1 MVETIKTL
9 FHYKDEYFQCFRTM
23 KKYGYD
29 HLGDQCKRDLIE
41 TFGNIDVGHIGELR
55 VLAIGS
61 WDGNIDEIIIDVL
74 SKRFQ
79 KIRYV
84 VVEPDKDGVDKFKS
98 LVESKSGVSQW
109 MNVNFEFNI
118 AKIENY
124 LANVKTMDGCL
135 EDLMHKIGQYYF
147 DPDFPLVFAASTG
160 VKEMLHQQ
168 IPNLKMRSVYR
179 ETSFKANECFQEES
193 KDGNELLHFHT
204 HILKFRKLVP
214 VAIQN
219 EIFTFM
225 REKCCFE
232 QNGDILCKAD
242 EEDIIIMKT

>member
-41 TFGNIDVGHIGELR
+41 TFGNIDVGHVGELR

-61 WDGNIDEIIIDVL
+61 WDGNVDEPIIDIL

-79 KIRYV
+79 NIRYV
-84 VVEPDKDGVDKFKS
+84 VVEPDKDGVEKFKS

-124 LANVKTMDGCL
+124 LTNVKTMDGCL
-135 EDLMHKIGQYYF
+135 ADMMHKIGQYYF
-147 DPDFPLVFAASTG
+147 DPAFPSGFVGATG
-160 VKEMLHQQ
+160 IREVLQQQ

-179 ETSFKANECFQEES
+179 ETSLKANEMFKEES
-193 KDGNELLHFHT
+193 KDGNELLDFLT
-204 HILKFRKLVP
+204 HIRNFRKCLP

-219 EIFTFM
+219 EIFTFV

-232 QNGDILCKAD
+232 QDGDVFYKAD